1 MYKFEGKEEGFSG
14 MRLDKF
20 LADKFP
26 QYSRSQ
32 FQKMIKNGDV
42 LVNNGVLKSSYILAA
57 NDTVEVKDAFKKEV
71 LIQSENIDLPIVYED
86 EEFLV
91 INKPAGIIVHP
102 DGASVSTGTV
112 VNALFDKIPKGV
124 GEDIRRGIVHR
135 LDKDTSGLLVV
146 VKTLE
151 AKNYFVKQFQGK
163 TIKKVYLALV
173 KGILPHKEG
182 RIEAPIGRDIRNRKK
197 MAIVDEKKGKNAISL
212 YKVLEEFEVSEKL
225 RASLIE
231 VEIKTGRTHQIR
243 VHMDS
248 IGHPIVGD
256 NVYGSA
262 PINRFFKEKF
272 GLDRQFLHAKKL
284 SFKHPKTGK
293 TLSLEAELPEDLEK
307 VLKEV

>member
-197 MAIVDEKKGKNAISL
+197 MAIVDENKGKNAISL

>member
-1 MYKFEGKEEGFSG
+1 MFIFEGKKEGFSG

-20 LADKFP
+20 LAAQFP
-26 QYSRSQ
+26 AYSRSQ

-42 LVNNGVLKSSYILAA
+42 LVNGTVSKSSCILTV
-57 NDTVEVKDAFKKEV
+57 NDLVEVKDAFKKEV
-71 LIQSENIDLPIVYED
+71 LIEAENIDLPVVYED

-91 INKPAGIIVHP
+91 INKPAGMVVHP
-102 DGASVSTGTV
+102 DGCSVTTGTV
-112 VNALFDKIPKGV
+112 VNAFFGKIPQGV

-173 KGILPHKEG
+173 KGVLPHKEG
-182 RIEAPIGRDIRNRKK
+182 RIEAPIGRDVQNRKR
-197 MAIVDEKKGKNAISL
+197 MAVVDENKGKNAISL
-212 YKVLEEFEVSEKL
+212 YKVLEEFEVSEKFKV
-225 RASLIE
+225 SLVE

-243 VHMDS
+243 VHMQS

-262 PINRFFKEKF
+262 PINRYFKEAF
-272 GLDRQFLHAKKL
+272 GLDRQFLHAKDL
-284 SFKHPKTGK
+284 SFKHLKTGK
-293 TLSLEAELPEDLEK
+293 TLKLEAELPEDLK
-307 VLKEV
+307 RVLKEI

>member
-1 MYKFEGKEEGFSG
+1 MYKFEGKEEGFAG

-20 LADKFP
+20 LAGKFP

-42 LVNNGVLKSSYILAA
+42 LVNNGILKPSYSLAA
-57 NDTVEVKDAFKKEV
+57 DDLVEVKDAFKKEV

-163 TIKKVYLALV
+163 TIKKFYLALV
-173 KGILPHKEG
+173 KGVLPHKEG

-197 MAIVDEKKGKNAISL
+197 MAIVDENKGKNAISL

-256 NVYGSA
+256 NVYGSV

>member
-57 NDTVEVKDAFKKEV
+57 SDTVEVKDAFKKEV
-71 LIQSENIDLPIVYED
+71 LIESENIDLPIVYED

-197 MAIVDEKKGKNAISL
+197 MAIVDEKKGKSAISL

-262 PINRFFKEKF
+262 PINRFFKERF
-272 GLDRQFLHAKKL
+272 GLDRQFLHAKNL

-293 TLSLEAELPEDLEK
+293 TLSLEADLPEDLEK
-307 VLKEV
+307 VLEEL